1 MTTLLSL
8 IQRFFLSSL
17 NQEQYRMLKEVK
29 FQKVKLSVLVSIQFL
44 VLKSLNVERMEAV
57 TPICVV

>member
-44 VLKSLNVERMEAV
+44 VLSLNVERMEAV